1 MAAKPIRVN
10 ITPVM
15 ADPRMP
21 PTTDLPADIT
31 SAVRRAL
38 NEDVGTGDLTAALLP
53 PEATARAGVLCREAA
68 VLCGVAWFD
77 EVYRQLDD
85 RVTVSWLHADGD
97 EIRADTVVCT
107 LTGPVRSLLTGER
120 TALNFLQLLSGTAT
134 TTRRYARRLEGTAT
148 RLLDTRKTIPGL
160 RSAQKYAVA
169 CGGGQNHR
177 MGLYDAILIK
187 DNHLRAAGGVGPAV
201 RLAKTRHRQVEV
213 EVESLAELEEAI
225 GAGADCVL
233 LDNFSQEL
241 LRRAVAVNA
250 GRVKLEVSGGVDL
263 EQLRMIAATGVDY
276 ISVGAITKH
285 VRAVDFSMEFE
296 GK

>member
-1 MAAKPIRVN
+1 M
-10 ITPVM
+10 
-15 ADPRMP
+15 
-21 PTTDLPADIT
+21 
-31 SAVRRAL
+31 RRAL

-53 PEATARAGVLCREAA
+53 PETRARAAVLCREAA
-68 VLCGVAWFD
+68 VLCGIAWFD
-77 EVYRQLDD
+77 EVYRQLDEN
-85 RVTVSWLHADGD
+85 TAVSWLFADGD
-97 EIRADTVVCT
+97 EIQADTVVCR
-107 LTGPVRSLLTGER
+107 LTGPARAILTGER

-134 TTRRYARRLEGTAT
+134 TTRRYARRLEGTTA

-169 CGGGQNHR
+169 CGGGRNHR

-201 RLAKTRHRQVEV
+201 RLAKTRHRQIEV
-213 EVESLAELEEAI
+213 EVESLDELEDAI
-225 GAGADCVL
+225 SAGADCVL

-241 LRRAVAVNA
+241 LRRAVAINA

-263 EQLRMIAATGVDY
+263 EQMRMIAATGVDY

-285 VRAVDFSMEFE
+285 VRAIDFTMELE
-296 GK
+296 NK